1 MVNSFTLTG
10 LIRYIKLK
18 LLGRDIIISG
28 SCLQCGLCCRK
39 LCLEIKGRW
48 VTSENTFYKLVKANS
63 DYERFKIIGR
73 DEQGFLEFA
82 CTCLQEDGSCR
93 DHDNRLKICRDFP
106 EKDMFFMNGILPE
119 GCGYSVQEWVSF
131 EKILKKTIRKK
142 GQK

>member
-1 MVNSFTLTG
+1 MVNSFTLSG

-28 SCLQCGLCCRK
+28 SCLQCGRCCRK

-48 VTSENTFYKLVKANS
+48 ATSENKFYNLVKNNP

-82 CTCLQEDGSCR
+82 CTWLQEDGSCH
-93 DHDNRLKICRDFP
+93 DHDNRLRICRDFP

-119 GCGYSVQEWVSF
+119 GCGYSVHEAVPF
-131 EKILKKTIRKK
+131 DKILKKTRGKK